1 MEAGEALPMMETDVT
16 LFNPNRQEKL
26 ILDAKFYREALVSK
40 FGGREKVRR
49 DHLSQILVR
58 TVNLGQPWRK
68 IEERV
73 KEIVKGEG
81 RDEW

>member
-16 LFNPNRQEKL
+16 LFNPNTQEKL

-49 DHLSQILVR
+49 GSSLADSFL
-58 TVNLGQPWRK
+58 
-68 IEERV
+68 
-73 KEIVKGEG
+73 
-81 RDEW
+81 RDEPGRPEQAAYYECLRSFGLPYHG

>member
-1 MEAGEALPMMETDVT
+1 MMETDVT

-49 DHLSQILVR
+49 DHLSQILSYVMNQDGKPGA
-58 TVNLGQPWRK
+58 TL
-68 IEERV
+68 EENRGA
-73 KEIVKGEG
+73 GEG
-81 RDEW
+81 DCEGRRQG

>member
-49 DHLSQILVR
+49 DHLADSFL
-58 TVNLGQPWRK
+58 
-68 IEERV
+68 
-73 KEIVKGEG
+73 
-81 RDEW
+81 RDEPGRPEQAAYYECLRSFGLPYRG